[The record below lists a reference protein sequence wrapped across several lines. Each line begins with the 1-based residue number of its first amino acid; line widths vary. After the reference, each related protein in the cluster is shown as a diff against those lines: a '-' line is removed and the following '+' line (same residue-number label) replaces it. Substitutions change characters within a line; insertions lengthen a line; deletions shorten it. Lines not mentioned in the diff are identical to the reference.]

1 MVRMNALGSR
11 QIGAVGLGLA
21 VFLLAAHARAA
32 DASAWDGDA
41 RSAVRLIAG
50 DTKSVGDAPLRA
62 GIEIMLAPGWK
73 TYWRYPGDS
82 GVPPRFDFGGST
94 NVKQATVLWPTPHRF
109 ADGNGQSIGYSG
121 GVLFPVRLQA
131 QDPTKP
137 VTLRLKIEYA
147 ICEKLCVPAEASVE
161 LPLLAAGASST
172 NEALAAAEARVP
184 TPAVVGDGAPFAVR
198 SVREEPGARFTRVIV
213 DVAAPEGETVDLL
226 AEGPSPEWALP
237 VPMPIAG
244 APNGLH
250 RFAFDLDGLPPG
262 VSPHGA
268 VLTLTA
274 GAGSSAIEVK
284 TKLE

>member
-1 MVRMNALGSR
+1 MDHMNASGSR

-21 VFLLAAHARAA
+21 AFLVAAHAHAA
-32 DASAWDGDA
+32 DGSAWDGDA

-50 DTKSVGDAPLRA
+50 GSKSVGDAPLRA
-62 GIEIMLAPGWK
+62 GIEIRLAPGWK

-82 GVPPRFDFGGST
+82 GVPPRFDFAGST
-94 NVKQATVLWPTPHRF
+94 NVQEATVRWPTPHRF
-109 ADGNGQSIGYSG
+109 ADGGGQSIGYAG
-121 GVLFPVRLQA
+121 NVVLPVQVQA
-131 QDPTKP
+131 KDSTKP

-161 LPLLAAGASST
+161 LPLAAGENSSS

-184 TPAVVGDGAPFAVR
+184 KPASVGENASLAVR
-198 SVREEPGARFTRVIV
+198 SVHEEPGARFTRVIV
-213 DVAAPEGETVDLL
+213 DVAAPEGEPVDLF

-237 VPMPIAG
+237 VPLPVAG
-244 APNGLH
+244 APSGLH

-262 VSPHGA
+262 TSPHGA